1 MIRVL
6 IADDE
11 PLITAGIRTVL
22 ESDAGIEVVAEAADG
37 RAAVELARAH
47 RADVAVLDLNMPEL
61 DGLSAVRELPG
72 VPVVILTAF
81 GVEPNVRRAIRQ
93 QVAGFVLKNCMPD
106 ELIRAVRAAHAGEA
120 YLSPEVARLVM
131 DMVGTGDTERR
142 ESAAARLAALSP
154 RESEVLGLLAEGL
167 SNAEIGVKI
176 FGPIHG
182 VVFVAYVIVALL
194 VRESL
199 RWDARTTV
207 LALIASIPPFGT
219 VLFERWATR
228 TGRLDRSAQPVA
240 SQ

>member
-1 MIRVL
+1 ML
-6 IADDE
+6 TS
-11 PLITAGIRTVL
+11 PAGRFRL
-22 ESDAGIEVVAEAADG
+22 LALAEAMSWA
-37 RAAVELARAH
+37 
-47 RADVAVLDLNMPEL
+47 
-61 DGLSAVRELPG
+61 
-72 VPVVILTAF
+72 
-81 GVEPNVRRAIRQ
+81 
-93 QVAGFVLKNCMPD
+93 
-106 ELIRAVRAAHAGEA
+106 
-120 YLSPEVARLVM
+120 
-131 DMVGTGDTERR
+131 
-142 ESAAARLAALSP
+142 
-154 RESEVLGLLAEGL
+154 GLLIGMFFKYVVVG
-167 SNAEIGVKI
+167 NEIGVKI